1 MKKKITLAMLLAAML
16 VLTSCAGK
24 ETPED
29 DTVISETQMLIGG
42 ETEGIGN
49 TSAETEAIA
58 PFDYEANDLT
68 GYVRL
73 GQYEGLSVTKASAEL
88 TDEEFENEI
97 LYMLENYA
105 EYEQITDRDVEE
117 GDVVLAD
124 YSGYQNGVQF
134 AGGTATGQSITAAPN
149 TGYIEGFAEAF
160 IGQTPGQEFS
170 FDVTF
175 PENYGNTDLAGQEVT
190 FVCTVHSIQGT
201 GTITPE
207 LTDEFVK
214 TNFGY
219 NNVEEF
225 RILYRESVAE
235 QKAYMVESNM
245 YADLWKMIVDGS
257 EILAYPEKEV
267 QRVYNER
274 RAVYESYAEYYGS
287 TYEQI
292 LSDFFGITDE
302 DLQTESRNYVKEDLV
317 MYQLMKETGVVITD
331 EIYNARMQFFADYY
345 GASVD
350 ELIAYYGE
358 DTMHTTI
365 IWQELMEHVASLS
378 NITED

>member
-1 MKKKITLAMLLAAML
+1 MNKKNIFAVLLGAMLLL
-16 VLTSCAGK
+16 NSCGESK
-24 ETPED
+24 TPDED
-29 DTVISETQMLIGG
+29 VIDQTQIDIGG
-42 ETEGIGN
+42 ETTVD
-49 TSAETEAIA
+49 TSAETEAIPA
-58 PFDYEANDLT
+58 YDYMANDLT
-68 GYVRL
+68 GFIKL
-73 GQYEGLSVTKASAEL
+73 GQYEGLSVTKASAQL

-97 LYMLENYA
+97 LFMLENYA
-105 EYEQITDRDVEE
+105 EYEQITDRDVVE

-175 PENYGNTDLAGQEVT
+175 PDPYPNNPDLAGQEVT

-207 LTDEFVK
+207 LTDEFVQA
-214 TNFGY
+214 NFGY

-245 YADLWKMIVDGS
+245 YADLWQQIVDGS
-257 EILAYPEKEV
+257 EILAYPEEEV

-302 DLQTESRNYVKEDLV
+302 DLREECRSYVKEDLV
-317 MYQLMKETGVVITD
+317 MYQLMKATGVEITD
-331 EIYNARMQFFADYY
+331 EKFEERMQFFADYY
-345 GASVD
+345 GATVE

-358 DTMHTTI
+358 DTMNTTI
-365 IWQELMEHVASLS
+365 IWQEVMEYVETIS
-378 NITED
+378 NVTEE